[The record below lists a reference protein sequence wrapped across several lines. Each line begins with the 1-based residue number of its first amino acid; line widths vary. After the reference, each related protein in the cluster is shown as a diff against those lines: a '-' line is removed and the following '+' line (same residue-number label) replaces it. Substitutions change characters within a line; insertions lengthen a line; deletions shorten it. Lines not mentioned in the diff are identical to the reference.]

1 MTTKIVSQRSKK
13 DVFDILDNQV
23 KIYRTNSQVFQF
35 QMWIREEQKYV
46 RKSLHTTDRQHA
58 IEKATN
64 EFVKYRSRVQNEEK
78 IFSITSFE
86 LRELF
91 LKNIKEQVRLNQL
104 SVGRESNIKTF
115 TKHYLDFVNKNTRI
129 QNIPTKKF

>member
-1 MTTKIVSQRSKK
+1 MTTKIVTPKSKK

-58 IEKATN
+58 IEKATE
-64 EFVKYRSRVQNEEK
+64 EFVKYRSRVQNDEK
-78 IFSITSFE
+78 ITINGDVIE
-86 LRELF
+86 YR
-91 LKNIKEQVRLNQL
+91 
-104 SVGRESNIKTF
+104 
-115 TKHYLDFVNKNTRI
+115 HFVNCAGTQSDRI
-129 QNIPTKKF
+129 AQ